1 MKVQEQFLHLENYR
15 SEWDRPEQLEIFA
28 EEAKAQIIDVF
39 DVSPKDI
46 NKSPKD
52 IEPLDINEL

>member
-28 EEAKAQIIDVF
+28 EEAKAQIIDIF

>member
-28 EEAKAQIIDVF
+28 EEAKAQIIDIF
-39 DVSPKDI
+39 DASPKDI